1 MTRDRFISDL
11 AEIVAKAD
19 AEGMTLTDIN
29 RCLIVITAAVKDLVA
44 VEARQTAGADK

>member
-1 MTRDRFISDL
+1 L

-19 AEGMTLTDIN
+19 VEGMTLTDIN
-29 RCLIVITAAVKDLVA
+29 QCLVAMSAAVKALVA